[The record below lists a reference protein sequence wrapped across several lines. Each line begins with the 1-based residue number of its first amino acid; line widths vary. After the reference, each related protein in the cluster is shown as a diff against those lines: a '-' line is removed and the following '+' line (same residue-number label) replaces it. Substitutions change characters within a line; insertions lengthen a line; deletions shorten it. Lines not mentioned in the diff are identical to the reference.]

1 MDEIY
6 PLLQSVYNYLANMN
20 ILEIIISTLV
30 STGFIAA
37 LLHHHYD
44 KKLKTHE
51 LKLNRYL
58 PLIEELVKLVSNTPD
73 YAKLLP
79 ALNEALLFASDDSVK
94 EILKFNKVFT
104 EKRKNATEGK
114 FQLSADDIKP
124 LLVSIRKDLDLKSSS
139 IDEEGLTFF
148 QKP

>member
-6 PLLQSVYNYLANMN
+6 LLFQTIYNYLTYMN
-20 ILEIIISTLV
+20 ILEIITSTII

-37 LLHHHYD
+37 LIHHHYD
-44 KKLKTHE
+44 KKLKVHE
-51 LKLNRYL
+51 LKLNKYL
-58 PLIEELVKLVSNTPD
+58 PLIEELAKLVGNMPD
-73 YAKLLP
+73 HEKLLP
-79 ALNEALLFASDDSVK
+79 ALNEALLFASNAVVK

-104 EKRKNATEGK
+104 EKRKQTIAGK
-114 FQLSADDIKP
+114 FQISADDLKP
-124 LLVSIRKDLDLKSSS
+124 LLVAIRGDLYLKSSS

>member
-1 MDEIY
+1 
-6 PLLQSVYNYLANMN
+6 MN
-20 ILEIIISTLV
+20 ILEIIISTLI

-37 LLHHHYD
+37 LIHHHYD

-58 PLIEELVKLVSNTPD
+58 PLIEELVKLVGNTPD

-79 ALNEALLFASDDSVK
+79 VLNEALLFASNDTVK

-104 EKRKNATEGK
+104 EKRKKATEGK
-114 FQLSADDIKP
+114 FQLSSDDIKP
-124 LLVSIRKDLDLKSSS
+124 LLVSIRRDLDLKSSA

>member
-1 MDEIY
+1 
-6 PLLQSVYNYLANMN
+6 MN

-37 LLHHHYD
+37 LIHHHYD

-51 LKLNRYL
+51 LKLNKYL
-58 PLIEELVKLVSNTPD
+58 PLIEELAKLVGNTPD
-73 YAKLLP
+73 YEKLLP
-79 ALNEALLFASDDSVK
+79 SLNEALLFASDDAVK

-104 EKRKNATEGK
+104 EKRKGATEGK

-124 LLVSIRKDLDLKSSS
+124 LLISIRKDLDLKSSS
-139 IDEEGLTFF
+139 IDEDGLTFF

>member
-1 MDEIY
+1 
-6 PLLQSVYNYLANMN
+6 MN
-20 ILEIIISTLV
+20 ILEIIISTLI
-30 STGFIAA
+30 STGFTAA
-37 LLHHHYD
+37 LIHHHYD

-58 PLIEELVKLVSNTPD
+58 PLIEELVKLVGNTPD

-79 ALNEALLFASDDSVK
+79 VLNEALLFASNDTVK

-104 EKRKNATEGK
+104 EKRKKATEGK
-114 FQLSADDIKP
+114 FQLSSDDIKP
-124 LLVSIRKDLDLKSSS
+124 LLVSIRRDLDLKSSA